1 MGHNHTD
8 CCCGYHSK
16 DQTAITKKRLFSLGF
31 VIILTLLTKPFMS
44 DQLIKRADAYYC
56 SGLYDDAVRQ
66 YKKAI
71 LLNKANSDIWVSLGN
86 SFKAK
91 KEVKKAITA
100 LREAVILAPEDRA
113 ANFYLGMALAT
124 SKDYNS
130 AVTYFEKVRSLGAE
144 PKEQLL
150 SGGFSYY
157 RSSLRMLAICFEK
170 LRECEK
176 AATIREEFKRAY
188 HGDSSMCEKKRL
200 H

>member
-31 VIILTLLTKPFMS
+31 VLILTLLIKPFMA

-56 SGLYDDAVRQ
+56 SGLYDDAIRQ

-71 LLNKANSDIWVSLGN
+71 LLSKADSDIWVSLGN
-86 SFKAK
+86 SFEAK
-91 KEVKKAITA
+91 KEVNKAIA
-100 LREAVILAPEDRA
+100 AFREAVKVVPEDRA

-124 SKDYNS
+124 SKNYNA
-130 AVTYFEKVRSLGAE
+130 AVAYFEKVRILGDE

-157 RSSLRMLAICFEK
+157 KSSLKMLAVCFEK
-170 LRECEK
+170 LQEFEK
-176 AATIREEFKRAY
+176 AAEVREDLKQAY
-188 HGDSSMCEKKRL
+188 RDNTLAHKK
-200 H
+200 